1 LDWQIKKKGD
11 KKKFKKSTTKNGR
24 KMQMAFNTFFP
35 SSSLDIYG
43 HYFISFDR
51 SVVAW
56 LFLTRR
62 RRKQQKSE
70 KNRRVFTYFFWNVNK
85 ITSSFFVSIHIFQSP
100 T

>member
-1 LDWQIKKKGD
+1 MGEKCRWRVTL
-11 KKKFKKSTTKNGR
+11 
-24 KMQMAFNTFFP
+24 FFP

-51 SVVAW
+51 SVVAS

-70 KNRRVFTYFFWNVNK
+70 KKTGAFLLTFFL
-85 ITSSFFVSIHIFQSP
+85 TSTKSPPPFFVSIHIFQSP